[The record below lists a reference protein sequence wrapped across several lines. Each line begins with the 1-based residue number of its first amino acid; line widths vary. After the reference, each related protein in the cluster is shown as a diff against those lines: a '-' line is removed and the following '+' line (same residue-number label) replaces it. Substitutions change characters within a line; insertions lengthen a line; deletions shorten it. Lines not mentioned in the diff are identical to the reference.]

1 MIAASAQRSVK
12 PYRRRIVK
20 PETAWAY
27 LFIAPQILGLLAFAV
42 FPTLAVIVLSFTQW
56 DLIHPM
62 QWVGLSNY
70 HRQFSDPLFWQSLLQ
85 TLYFTVV
92 SIPLTMVIALLAALA
107 LNRKIALRAWYRAAF
122 FMPVVT
128 STVAVAIVWS
138 WLFNPDYGLINSL
151 LSDIGINGPSW
162 LSDLNWAMPSIIIVS
177 VWQSFGYSMVI
188 FLAGLQGIP
197 AHLYEAA
204 QIDGAGRR
212 QQLLYVTLPMLSPT
226 TFFLLV
232 TGLISSF
239 QVFNQIYVMTQGGP
253 ADVTRVLVYQIYE
266 LAFQLFKFGDAS
278 VVTIVLFAIILAVTL
293 IQFRF
298 ARWVTYE

>member
-1 MIAASAQRSVK
+1 MIAATVPRTNK
-12 PYRRRIVK
+12 PYRRRLVK

-27 LFIAPQILGLLAFAV
+27 LFIAPQIVGLLAFAV
-42 FPTLAVIVLSFTQW
+42 FPTIAVIGLSFTQW
-56 DLIHPM
+56 DLIHPI

-70 HRQFSDPLFWQSLLQ
+70 HSQFSDPLFWQSLLQ
-85 TLYFTVV
+85 TIYFTAV
-92 SIPLTMVIALLAALA
+92 SIPLTLVIALLAALA

-138 WLFNPDYGLINSL
+138 WLYNPDYGLINTL
-151 LSDIGINGPSW
+151 LSDIGITGPSW
-162 LSDLNWAMPSIIIVS
+162 LADLNWAMPSIIIVS

-204 QIDGAGRR
+204 QIDGAGRW
-212 QQLLYVTLPMLSPT
+212 QQFLHVTIPMLSPT
-226 TFFLLV
+226 SFFLVV
-232 TGLISSF
+232 TGMISSF

-253 ADVTRVLVYQIYE
+253 ADATRVLVYQIYE

-298 ARWVTYE
+298 ARWVTYG

>member
-1 MIAASAQRSVK
+1 V
-12 PYRRRIVK
+12 RR
-20 PETAWAY
+20 EAAWAY
-27 LFIAPQILGLLAFAV
+27 LFIAPQMVGLIAFALL
-42 FPTLAVIVLSFTQW
+42 PTVAVVALSFTQW
-56 DLIHPM
+56 DLIRPI
-62 QWVGLSNY
+62 QWVGLANY
-70 HRQFSDPLFWQSLLQ
+70 HSQFSDPLFWQALLH
-85 TLYFTVV
+85 TIYFTVV
-92 SIPLTMVIALLAALA
+92 SIPITMLIALAVALA

-138 WLFNPDYGLINSL
+138 WLFNPDFGLINTL
-151 LSDIGINGPSW
+151 LSYIGISGPQW
-162 LSDLNWAMPSIIIVS
+162 LASLTWAMPSIIIVS
-177 VWQSFGYSMVI
+177 VWQSFGYGMVI

-204 QIDGAGRR
+204 QIDGAGRW
-212 QQLLYVTLPMLSPT
+212 QQFRHVTLPMLSPT
-226 TFFLLV
+226 TFFLFV
-232 TGLISSF
+232 TGVISSF
-239 QVFNQIYVMTQGGP
+239 QVFNQIYIMTGGGP

-278 VVTIVLFAIILAVTL
+278 VVTVVLFAIILAVTL